1 MVPARATASGTPRC
15 GSEYRDSTSPPRYP
29 SLPQPSRRRTQH
41 TRFTSRGLRGSQY
54 TIPQPLWYT
63 STKCFGRITSTF
75 PCTLLYTGLHRGQR
89 YGTGGDMTEQG
100 RCPPKPHRERSVHK
114 GPDTQSAPRA
124 QTRCET
130 GPSSTR
136 PHFVRD
142 RDNVVSGAVEACP
155 AIFGYLRPAGPGN
168 RAGGQAAHLDMR
180 ATERAES
187 VACMRNCRET
197 CGRVRPKLGR
207 LDGEGSSSPR
217 RGVSPVPRG

>member
-1 MVPARATASGTPRC
+1 VDTIASCQRLKVVPARATASGTPRC

-100 RCPPKPHRERSVHK
+100 RCPPSPTEKGQCTRALILVGSVRPNQVYFTT
-114 GPDTQSAPRA
+114 GFPPDCILWSTQS
-124 QTRCET
+124 
-130 GPSSTR
+130 
-136 PHFVRD
+136 
-142 RDNVVSGAVEACP
+142 
-155 AIFGYLRPAGPGN
+155 
-168 RAGGQAAHLDMR
+168 
-180 ATERAES
+180 
-187 VACMRNCRET
+187 
-197 CGRVRPKLGR
+197 K
-207 LDGEGSSSPR
+207 
-217 RGVSPVPRG
+217 